1 VSKVTK
7 PDWLCHFAVKFAV
20 KFDMATKRSY
30 DRPDERSIH
39 PTNSIKSMKSFCQ
52 NFYSESRVND
62 SKTEAAITGPC
73 SAR

>member
-1 VSKVTK
+1 MKTR
-7 PDWLCHFAVKFAV
+7 
-20 KFDMATKRSY
+20 RSY